1 VRTEGTKGEAIM
13 SDDPWDRIIA
23 NRRQPTKTDGSN
35 VEPTASTVENEAAI
49 RARVEAQEK
58 ERAANIHAACALAGQ
73 PAARA
78 AEFVSSAQTISH
90 VLAALNAERANGNGQ
105 HRDGSAADVV
115 AQLRTPRAHRI

>member
-1 VRTEGTKGEAIM
+1 M
-13 SDDPWDRIIA
+13 SNSDPWNDVLARHHGRA
-23 NRRQPTKTDGSN
+23 AAEGK
-35 VEPTASTVENEAAI
+35 VEPTASTVESEAAI

-58 ERAANIHAACALAGQ
+58 ERAANINAACTLAGQ
-73 PAARA
+73 PARA
-78 AEFVSSAQTISH
+78 ARFLSGGQTISQ